1 MKKNL
6 KEMLE
11 KYVLIF
17 IIIFSGVYV
26 NAQITLTHNVGTTP
40 IKTDMF
46 SCSEENESWS
56 RVFKLS
62 DFGIKP
68 NEQFI
73 IKSGQVAFSKSSKGA
88 SLYFSVAIIES
99 EFPNGNSIKP
109 IGSRG
114 IGESPVINGSPEIIE
129 TTFETPIIVPA
140 GTERILVS
148 VSKYQSIYDEKA
160 EIFIA
165 GTEEDNDTSWY
176 AGCHDTYFQTPTE
189 NLKTPVTNANFY
201 INVTGEVFNVNSSG
215 ATTRLTHSPC
225 EDLVKTTIY
234 GSNIGGVSW
243 ARDFTLNNFGISNN
257 EEFVINSGQVA
268 IYYAN
273 WGTNIQ
279 FRIYKIDNN
288 FPSSFSESD
297 LIGQSQV
304 VSIPYFGSNT
314 SSAPRIFEVDFDT
327 PIVIPN
333 GVERILVEVFQGGGT
348 VSFPGGTT
356 TDDGS
361 ISWFK
366 FYGLT
371 FADVKDIGFPDTKLY
386 INVTGNVNH
395 VTNNFDMN
403 ISNICSEFLKEFGI
417 QGTSN
422 ITSVTWDFG
431 DPASGA
437 DNISSDLSPYHD
449 FSSDGTYTITANVV
463 AEDGTT
469 EVLTETI
476 EVKEPPKAYGINNI
490 YACED
495 IFNTGISSSFDTFS
509 IKEQVLGGQSD
520 KIVTFIDGSGNQYE
534 SLPNPFTN
542 TIANRETIKVRVSHK
557 DNLCCYSETS
567 FDLIIN
573 PLPSLELISDL
584 KECDIDSDGYA
595 TFNLQEIYEKI
606 KGNSAN
612 INVEFYHENGD
623 QILTSLST
631 VNNLVLNQ
639 EVITV
644 KAINTD
650 TGCYNQSTI
659 KLIVNP
665 IPIANPLQE
674 IFGCDDNNDGISE
687 YFDTSNIESLV
698 LGNQTGVEVSYY
710 DNLGDK
716 LPYPLP
722 NPYTNTS
729 KNNEIITVR
738 VTDILSQCYSETP
751 LIFKTITSPVINQPS
766 NIYACNSENGIT
778 YFDLSNIKNEMIG
791 NQTDLKVT
799 YFDMDGNELQNTA
812 LNSYKNTK
820 PWSETINVR
829 VENVIND
836 LCYIETSFNLIVN
849 ELPIVNL
856 EKEYFLCNLESS
868 LTLSINESLDSYEWL
883 YQDNTLISK
892 THEADLIYSGNYKL
906 IVREIKNGILCEN
919 SFEFELIRSTLPQI
933 TGIKQNGTPN
943 NGSIEIVAT
952 GDGNFEYS
960 IDGENFQDSNYFSNL
975 EEETY
980 TAYVRDKKGCG
991 TDSKNITM
999 VNYPKFFTPNDDGY
1013 NDFWQIKGVI
1023 NFPNSRI
1030 EIYDRYGKLLKTLT
1044 SKDPGWDGFYN
1055 NKKMPSNTYWFKAIM
1070 DEENIFSGYFA
1081 LKR

>member
-1 MKKNL
+1 MTIFLMFLKN
-6 KEMLE
+6 
-11 KYVLIF
+11 I
-17 IIIFSGVYV
+17 S
-26 NAQITLTHNVGTTP
+26 AQITLNHNVGNTLVE
-40 IKTDMF
+40 TDMF
-46 SCSEENESWS
+46 SCDEDNETWS

-68 NEQFI
+68 NEQFA
-73 IKSGQVAFSKSSKGA
+73 IKSGQVGLFKSSEGA
-88 SLYFSVAIIES
+88 TLFFNVAIIGS
-99 EFPNGNSIKP
+99 GFQNGRSING
-109 IGSRG
+109 IGSRL
-114 IGESPVINGSPEIIE
+114 IGETPIINGVPQVLD
-129 TTFETPIIVPA
+129 TTFDTPIIVPA

-148 VSKYQSIYDEKA
+148 VSKYQSIYDEKV
-160 EIFIA
+160 EVLIA
-165 GTEEDNDTSWY
+165 GTENDNDNSWY
-176 AGCHDTYFQTPTE
+176 TGCFDTYFHTQTE
-189 NLKTPVTNANFY
+189 NLPTPVTNANFY
-201 INVTGEVFNVNSSG
+201 INVTGEVFDVNSSG
-215 ATTRLTHSPC
+215 ATTRLTHSTC
-225 EDLVKTTIY
+225 DDIVKTNIY
-234 GSNIGGVSW
+234 GCTTGGMSW
-243 ARDFTLNNFGISNN
+243 SRDFILNNFGISNN

-279 FRIYKIDNN
+279 FRIYKIDDN
-288 FPSSFSESD
+288 FPSSFSELN
-297 LIGQSQV
+297 LIGSSQIV
-304 VSIPYFGSNT
+304 PISYFGA
-314 SSAPRIFEVDFDT
+314 SSSPRIFEVDFDT
-327 PIVIPN
+327 PIVIPY
-333 GVERILVEVFQGGGT
+333 GVERILVEVLQGGGT
-348 VSFPGGTT
+348 VSFPGGTSSDDNT
-356 TDDGS
+356 T
-361 ISWFK
+361 SWFRSYSGGCPPSGQ
-366 FYGLT
+366 FI
-371 FADVKDIGFPDTKLY
+371 DVKDLGYPETKFY
-386 INVTGNVNH
+386 VNVTGNVNH

-403 ISNICSEFLKEFGI
+403 ISNICSEFLKEFSI

-422 ITSVTWDFG
+422 ITSVTWNFG
-431 DPASGA
+431 DPTSGT
-437 DNISSDLSPYHD
+437 DNISSDLSPFHD
-449 FSSDGTYTITANVV
+449 FSSEGTYTITANVL

-476 EVKEPPKAYGINNI
+476 EVKEPPTAYGINNI

-495 IFNTGISSSFDTFS
+495 VFNTGVSSSFDTSS

-520 KIVTFIDGSGNQYE
+520 KIVTFIDGSGKQYE

-584 KECDIDSDGYA
+584 KECDTDSNGYA
-595 TFNLQEIYEKI
+595 TFNLQEIHKNI
-606 KGNSAN
+606 IGNSTN
-612 INVEFYHENGD
+612 IKVEFYHENGR

-631 VNNLVLNQ
+631 VTNLVINQ
-639 EVITV
+639 EIITV

-710 DNLGDK
+710 DNLGNK

-729 KNNEIITVR
+729 QNNETITVR

-751 LIFKTITSPVINQPS
+751 LILKTITSPVINQPS
-766 NIYACNSENGIT
+766 NIYACNLENGIT
-778 YFDLSNIKNEMIG
+778 FFDLSNIKNEMIE
-791 NQTDLKVT
+791 NQTGLKVT

-820 PWSETINVR
+820 TWSETINVR
-829 VENVIND
+829 VENIIND

-856 EKEYFLCNLESS
+856 EKEYFLCNLEPS
-868 LTLSINESLDSYEWL
+868 LPLSINESFDSYEWF

-892 THEADLIYSGNYKL
+892 THEVNLIYSGNYKL
-906 IVREIKNGILCEN
+906 IVREIKNDILCEN

-943 NGSIEIVAT
+943 NGSIEIIAT
-952 GDGNFEYS
+952 GDGDFEYS

-975 EEETY
+975 EGETY

-999 VNYPKFFTPNDDGY
+999 VNYPKFFTPNNDGY
-1013 NDFWQIKGVI
+1013 NDFWQIKGI
-1023 NFPNSRI
+1023 ENFPNSRI
-1030 EIYDRYGKLLKTLT
+1030 AIYDRYGKLLKTLT